1 MSLMVFNGSPRGEKS
16 NSNIISSW
24 FVKGFESHEK
34 VFLSKVK
41 QHSDFINKAKDF
53 DKFLFVM
60 PLYVDG
66 MPGQVKYFFELMNE
80 NKDVFKGKE
89 ISFILHSGF
98 SEAVHS
104 KNLEKYFVR
113 LSTILEM
120 NYYGTLIIPGS
131 EGFRLMP
138 EKMTAKKAEMVSKI
152 GRDWSTDTD
161 FDVAVKNKLQ
171 GPLVKSKPQL
181 LFFKV
186 LSAIGLTNMYWNSQ
200 LKKNGAYDI
209 RFDAPYKK

>member
-1 MSLMVFNGSPRGEKS
+1 MVFNGSPRGEKS

-24 FVKGFESHEK
+24 FVNGFESHEK

-41 QHSDFINKAKDF
+41 QHSDFIAKAKDF

-66 MPGQVKYFFELMNE
+66 MPGQVKYFFELMNA

-113 LSTILEM
+113 LSAILEM
-120 NYYGTLIIPGS
+120 NYYGTLIMPGS

-181 LFFKV
+181 LLFKIFKV
-186 LSAIGLTNMYWNSQ
+186 FGFTNMYWNSQ
-200 LKKNGAYDI
+200 LKKNGAYDN